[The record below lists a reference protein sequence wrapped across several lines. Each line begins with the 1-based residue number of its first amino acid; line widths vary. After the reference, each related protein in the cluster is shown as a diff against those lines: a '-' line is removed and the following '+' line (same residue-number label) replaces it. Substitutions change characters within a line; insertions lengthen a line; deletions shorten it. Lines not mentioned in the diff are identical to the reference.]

1 MWHQI
6 IVGFR
11 QLYKTKLSPVGHDDN
26 VIETSPSRI
35 PAFVVVKVTLFEK
48 RVHVSEPKVQE

>member
-6 IVGFR
+6 VDVFR
-11 QLYKTKLSPVGHDDN
+11 QLYKKKLSPVGHNDN

-48 RVHVSEPKVQE
+48 RAHVSEPKVQE